1 MPDDEMQHLPHQE
14 AYSSPSRHNDCFAQF
29 SAHRLYVCVSNYH
42 LTFLEQRH
50 LRPCSAV
57 LFKRF
62 TPSYICIQIFN
73 TLFVSITVC
82 SFFFYCSCVFHFCV
96 ALHFIYNVFQ
106 VVHLFT
112 PPTPL
117 SQIFKTSFT
126 FFLSFHHRIITNP
139 VYSNSQKTFS
149 FLYRFSFS

>member
-1 MPDDEMQHLPHQE
+1 MCIYSRG
-14 AYSSPSRHNDCFAQF
+14 AYNTVRSG
-29 SAHRLYVCVSNYH
+29 
-42 LTFLEQRH
+42 QRH
-50 LRPCSAV
+50 LRPCSAA

-62 TPSYICIQIFN
+62 APSYICIQIFN

>member
-1 MPDDEMQHLPHQE
+1 MCIYSRG
-14 AYSSPSRHNDCFAQF
+14 AYNTVRSG
-29 SAHRLYVCVSNYH
+29 
-42 LTFLEQRH
+42 QRH
-50 LRPCSAV
+50 LRPCSAA

-62 TPSYICIQIFN
+62 APSYICIQIFN

-117 SQIFKTSFT
+117 SQIFKTSFALT
-126 FFLSFHHRIITNP
+126 CMLQTTVACPITSYSFISTP
-139 VYSNSQKTFS
+139 SNLTSVRTRRKTSYNF
-149 FLYRFSFS
+149 